1 MTMVS
6 LQATMQHKNMYAN
19 PGNEIL
25 FGTLRTKLKNQ
36 SNRYKLPNR
45 HHSLLTQFFQHLPLV
60 SCKHIEPVR

>member
-25 FGTLRTKLKNQ
+25 LGTMRTQLKNQ
-36 SNRYKLPNR
+36 SNRYKLPNHR
-45 HHSLLTQFFQHLPLV
+45 HPLLTQIF
-60 SCKHIEPVR
+60 HIYRWFHANI